1 MKFKRVVAL
10 CTFFTMIF
18 GSTSVLAS
26 ENEIS
31 QSKRLG
37 GANRYETSVLVSKY
51 GWNNGT
57 EYAIIANGKSFPDA
71 LCSVPLAKKYNAP
84 IILTDGNSLSKAAKD
99 ELNRLKV
106 KTAIIVGGEGAVS
119 KTVESAI
126 SGSVVTKPQVRR
138 IGGKDRFETSI
149 KIAEELG
156 GNQEAFITNGYDYAD
171 ALSIS
176 SIAGI
181 KGAPILLTDKAV
193 LSTNVSNYISAKK
206 IPDIYIIGG
215 KGAVS
220 EKVENSVNKV
230 TGQTSKRIGGKDRY
244 ETNVA
249 ILKEFDKHVNYDN
262 VFLAVGY
269 GPNGNEF
276 ADALTGAAL
285 AAKKGAPLFLIYK
298 TLPKVTEDYIKNK
311 VNKNTLTIALGGLSV
326 LPNKVIQTVYKH
338 VSTTSNTG
346 VTPGNNGTNP
356 GGNNGTTPGGSGGA
370 TPGGDSGSTPGGD
383 NGQTPGGN
391 NGGGTTPE
399 VPLWSLVWNDEFNG
413 NSVDSSKWKFDE
425 GNWGVSDD
433 GHPYEGWGNKEKQ
446 NYIAGDNNVAVKD
459 GELIITA
466 KKEKTD
472 DKYGGPYEYT
482 SGKLKTKGLFDKKYG
497 KFDIR
502 AKLPE
507 GKGLWPAIWM
517 LPAKEEY
524 GGWAASGEIDI
535 MEAWGSKTDTV
546 RATLHY
552 GKAYPNNKDSG
563 KNSDQDAEFKAK
575 YPNFNTT
582 DYHVY
587 SLEWEPGEFRWYIDG
602 QMYHKINDWYSIGAN
617 QPDKFA
623 FPAPFDKPYY
633 LMLNLAVGGNW
644 DGDPNAET
652 PFPSSMA
659 VDYVRVYEKTGE
671 PYRTPIDY
679 SMEKQEYTSEAKLP
693 LGDGNFVYNNNF
705 DKNVPGTENIEGL
718 PNTSYWTF
726 LQLPRYEGKASVAIE
741 KIGDSNFAHVG
752 IENKGNQDYSL
763 QLIQR
768 VTVGTARAYKLTFD
782 AKSTAGR
789 NIKVKVGGDESRG
802 YTEYSGNYTVPLTSE
817 VKTYSYTFNMSTR
830 TDNRARLEFNVGN
843 DTKDVWIG
851 NVKLEEVEP
860 IARDYNTI
868 KKPMQNG
875 EHIYNGSFDLGD
887 SSRMNY
893 WNFNVNSG
901 QAVASVNPDTRELKV
916 DVANGGQNINSISLD
931 QQGLEL
937 REKCLYK
944 VSFKARVDA
953 GNMPI
958 QLQLTNDDGSVT
970 YSEIQEFSLTTDMD
984 QYSFEFKPSVS
995 DNNSKLTIYL
1005 GGERKK
1011 IYLDNISML
1020 RTKDYLV
1027 GGQLVENGTFDSI
1040 LNPWI
1045 VNGAS
1050 GSLEEGKAKVN
1061 VNDIGKNPWDAQ
1073 LLLKPLT
1080 LTKGH
1085 VYKVSFDVSSSVD
1098 RDIQAVLQK
1107 SSGDYAVYS
1116 SRNVSTTATAAHHEY
1131 EFTMDSDTDSQAQF
1145 VFNLGKVNSGAQGGH
1160 VVYFDNISL
1169 IDKTVANT
1177 GRELLTN
1184 TTFETGIEPW
1194 IRTVANWK
1202 PGPGADADITIEDQ
1216 QVKFS
1221 IRNVGNENWNVQLKS
1236 EELTLTKGK
1245 TYKLSFDVKSSVQR
1259 DIIVIVQNG
1268 ENYNPTYFAQE
1279 FRTVVQGKHYE
1290 YEFTMENETD
1300 SKVVVAFNAGKVGN
1314 SDTIGAHVI
1323 YLDNFSLIEEGSE
1336 PSENDE
1342 GSTPPPNNEDPS
1354 KLISNGS
1361 FDTDLR
1367 PWSPYVGKTV
1377 ADADI
1382 TLEEKQV
1389 KFSVRNVGNE
1399 NWNVQLKSEFL
1410 KLTQGKTYKVS
1421 FDLRSSVVR
1430 DIEVVLQNGKT
1441 YVNYLQQQVPGVT
1454 PEVIRYEYEF
1464 TMDKETDAEVVLVF
1478 NAGKVGNS
1486 NTIGEHVI
1494 YLDNISLIEESSAPS
1509 ENDEGST
1516 PPANNEG
1523 SSDLISNGSF
1533 DTKIE
1538 PWKLYVADWEG
1549 GPGADA
1555 DISIEDDKA
1564 KLRVKN
1570 VGTEN
1575 WNVQL
1580 KLEKLTL
1587 TKGKKYRL
1595 SFYVK
1600 SSVQRDIE
1608 GVLQNGQTY
1617 SPYLQKSMAA
1627 TTLGGHYQYEFIMDK
1642 ETDSDVVLVFNAG
1655 KIGNS
1660 NTIGE
1665 HVIYLDNISLIEE

>member
-1 MKFKRVVAL
+1 MKFKRVVAI
-10 CTFFTMIF
+10 CTFFTMIV

-26 ENEIS
+26 ENEIP

-37 GANRYETSVLVSKY
+37 GANRYETSVLISKY
-51 GWNNGT
+51 GWNDGS

-84 IILTDGNSLSKAAKD
+84 LILTDGDTLSKAVKD

-106 KTAIIVGGEGAVS
+106 KHAIIVGGEGAVS
-119 KTVESAI
+119 KAVESAI
-126 SGSVVTKPQVRR
+126 SSSIATKPEIRR
-138 IGGKDRFETSI
+138 IEGKDRFETSA

-156 GNQEAFITNGYDYAD
+156 SNQEAFITNGYDYAD
-171 ALSIS
+171 ALSVS

-181 KGAPILLTDKAV
+181 KGAPILLTDKAEV
-193 LSTNVSNYISAKK
+193 STNVSNFISTKK
-206 IPDIYIIGG
+206 IPSIYIIGG

-220 EKVENSVNKV
+220 EKAENSLNKI
-230 TGQTSKRIGGKDRY
+230 TGHTSKRIGGKDRY

-249 ILKEFDKHVNYDN
+249 ILKEFDKYVKYDN

-269 GPNGNEF
+269 GKKGNEF

-298 TLPKVTEDYIKNK
+298 SLPKVTEEYIKSK

-326 LPNKVIQTVYKH
+326 LPNKALQTVYKY
-338 VSTTSNTG
+338 VSTTSNSG
-346 VTPGNNGTNP
+346 VTPGNNETNPGGDNGTTPGSGTNP
-356 GGNNGTTPGGSGGA
+356 GGDNGTTPGGG
-370 TPGGDSGSTPGGD
+370 TNPGGDNGTIPGGGSTPGGD
-383 NGQTPGGN
+383 NG
-391 NGGGTTPE
+391 GGTTPE
-399 VPLWSLVWNDEFNG
+399 IPMWSLVWDDEFSG
-413 NSVDSSKWKFDE
+413 NSVDTAKWKFDE

-433 GHPYEGWGNKEKQ
+433 GSPYEGWGNNEKQ
-446 NYIAGDNNVAVKD
+446 NYISGDNNVAVKD

-466 KKEKTD
+466 KKEQTS

-482 SGKLKTKGLFDKKYG
+482 SAKLKTKGLFDKKYG

-535 MEAWGSKTDTV
+535 MEAWGSKTNTV
-546 RATLHY
+546 RGTLHF
-552 GKAYPNNKDSG
+552 GKAYPNNTNSG
-563 KNSDQDAEFKAK
+563 KNSDQDAAFKAK
-575 YPNFNTT
+575 YPNFNIT

-602 QMYHKINDWYSIGAN
+602 QMYHKTNDWYSIGAN

-705 DKNVPGTENIEGL
+705 DKNVPGTENIESV

-726 LQLPRYEGKASVAIE
+726 LQLPDFGGKASVAIE

-768 VTVGTARAYKLTFD
+768 VTVGTSRAYKLTFD
-782 AKSTAGR
+782 AKSTAER

-802 YTEYSGNYTVPLTSE
+802 YSEYSGNYTVPLTSE

-843 DTKDVWIG
+843 DTEDVWIG
-851 NVKLEEVEP
+851 NVKLEEVES

-916 DVANGGQNINSISLD
+916 DIADGGLNASGISLD

-937 REKCLYK
+937 REKCTYK
-944 VSFKARVDA
+944 VSFKGRVET

-958 QLQLTNDDGSVT
+958 QLQMTNDDGSVT
-970 YSEIQEFSLTTDMD
+970 YSTIQEFALSTEMKE
-984 QYSFEFKPSVS
+984 YSFEFKPSTS

-1005 GGERKK
+1005 GGEKKK

-1020 RTKDYLV
+1020 RTEDYLV
-1027 GGQLVENGTFDSI
+1027 GGQLVENGTFDSTI
-1040 LNPWI
+1040 VPWSF
-1045 VNGAS
+1045 NDATGKG
-1050 GSLEEGKAKVN
+1050 GSVSIESGKAKIN
-1061 VNDIGKNPWDAQ
+1061 VKDVGTENWNVQ
-1073 LLLKPLT
+1073 LILNPLT

-1085 VYKVSFDVSSSVD
+1085 KYKVSFDVSSSIN
-1098 RDIQAVLQK
+1098 RDIEAVLQRN
-1107 SSGDYAVYS
+1107 SGDYSIYNS
-1116 SRNVSTTATAAHHEY
+1116 KTVSTTATETRHEY
-1131 EFTMDSDTDSQAQF
+1131 EFTMDRETDSKVQF
-1145 VFNLGKVNSGAQGGH
+1145 AFNLGKVGSGEQQLGEH
-1160 VVYFDNISL
+1160 IIYIDNISL
-1169 IDKTVANT
+1169 VDESAGVNAPST
-1177 GRELLTN
+1177 GRELLSN
-1184 TTFETGIEPW
+1184 STFDTAKAPW
-1194 IRTVANWK
+1194 TLFAANWEG
-1202 PGPGADADITIEDQ
+1202 GPGADADISIEDGQ
-1216 QVKFS
+1216 AKV
-1221 IRNVGNENWNVQLKS
+1221 NVRKVGTENWNVQLKS
-1236 EELTLTKGK
+1236 ETLTLTKGK
-1245 TYKLSFDVKSSVQR
+1245 TYKLSFNAKSSVQR
-1259 DIIVIVQNG
+1259 DFEVVIQNG
-1268 ENYNPTYFAQE
+1268 ETYASYLQQTMTAVTLG
-1279 FRTVVQGKHYE
+1279 RLYE
-1290 YEFTMENETD
+1290 YEFTMEGETD
-1300 SKVVVAFNAGKVGN
+1300 SK
-1314 SDTIGAHVI
+1314 
-1323 YLDNFSLIEEGSE
+1323 
-1336 PSENDE
+1336 
-1342 GSTPPPNNEDPS
+1342 
-1354 KLISNGS
+1354 
-1361 FDTDLR
+1361 
-1367 PWSPYVGKTV
+1367 
-1377 ADADI
+1377 
-1382 TLEEKQV
+1382 
-1389 KFSVRNVGNE
+1389 
-1399 NWNVQLKSEFL
+1399 
-1410 KLTQGKTYKVS
+1410 
-1421 FDLRSSVVR
+1421 
-1430 DIEVVLQNGKT
+1430 
-1441 YVNYLQQQVPGVT
+1441 
-1454 PEVIRYEYEF
+1454 
-1464 TMDKETDAEVVLVF
+1464 VVLVF

-1494 YLDNISLIEESSAPS
+1494 YFDNISLVE
-1509 ENDEGST
+1509 EGSA

-1523 SSDLISNGSF
+1523 SSKLIANGSF
-1533 DTKIE
+1533 DTNTSGWTDEWTEGSAGSIAAVDGKLSVTTTTAGPN
-1538 PWKLYVADWEG
+1538 PWSSKVYYRGIKLESGKTYTLTFKAS
-1549 GPGADA
+1549 A
-1555 DISIEDDKA
+1555 DIARKIN
-1564 KLRVKN
+1564 VN
-1570 VGTEN
+1570 VGK
-1575 WNVQL
+1575 QL
-1580 KLEKLTL
+1580 TADPWFTNYFDGAAIDLTTTSKDFSFEFTV
-1587 TKGKKYRL
+1587 TK
-1595 SFYVK
+1595 
-1600 SSVQRDIE
+1600 
-1608 GVLQNGQTY
+1608 
-1617 SPYLQKSMAA
+1617 A
-1627 TTLGGHYQYEFIMDK
+1627 
-1642 ETDSDVVLVFNAG
+1642 TDSDIRVVFDLGPQSGQTAVDN
-1655 KIGNS
+1655 K
-1660 NTIGE
+1660 
-1665 HVIYLDNISLIEE
+1665 IYLDDIVLTEK